1 MTVSEMKHEIT
12 EITEITK
19 KSSNV
24 KGWVSELR
32 WSYFMIN
39 LIFERFTSLLIDSDK
54 NIFLKII
61 FSKNIFWQKSE
72 NFRFFDEKSVKANK
86 NFLWKINIFL
96 SKIGIFKIFIFS
108 NEKIFLKKYVLKKYF
123 YQNRSACSWNVQ
135 KWGLT
140 WPNSVGALR
149 YPSSKLMIFGY
160 FRLFL
165 ISDTFLRIK
174 ERNCYMTFSGVWKF

>member
-1 MTVSEMKHEIT
+1 
-12 EITEITK
+12 
-19 KSSNV
+19 
-24 KGWVSELR
+24 
-32 WSYFMIN
+32 MIN

-61 FSKNIFWQKSE
+61 FLKNIFWQKSE

-96 SKIGIFKIFIFS
+96 SKIWIFKIFIFS
-108 NEKIFLKKYVLKKYF
+108 NKKIFLEKYVLKKYF

-149 YPSSKLMIFGY
+149 YLPLKLTIFGY
-160 FRLFL
+160 FRLFRYSGTVL
-165 ISDTFLRIK
+165 SVK
-174 ERNCYMTFSGVWKF
+174 ERNCYITIYNFDANGSLKTSK